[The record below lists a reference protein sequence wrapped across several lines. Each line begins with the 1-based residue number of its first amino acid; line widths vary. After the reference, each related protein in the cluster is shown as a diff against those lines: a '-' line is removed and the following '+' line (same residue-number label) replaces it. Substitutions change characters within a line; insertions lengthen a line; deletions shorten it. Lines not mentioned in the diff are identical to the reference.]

1 MIDLLQSGTQ
11 IGMLKM
17 RIADKRLD
25 ASGLYRHNL
34 DDGIKGASS
43 DRRCVKLR
51 TVWERRISMVQTEL
65 GQGQFAN

>member
-1 MIDLLQSGTQ
+1 MINLLQSGTQ

-51 TVWERRISMVQTEL
+51 TVWERKNFD
-65 GQGQFAN
+65 GANGAGSGAIC